1 VTNDYDKAWSTE
13 SLSKNKAKQDYMAE
27 VISLFSVI
35 ISLVGLLYGK
45 KKSADQAT
53 KNAIDKFE
61 AELKEFLNN
70 VFGWYNKIFLF
81 TNHLVHDAKAGKLT
95 PKKLNQYQK
104 LLDDIRGSDQ
114 YYSNCKHFIHYA
126 VESYL
131 ETKPFSE
138 VDFKSRLQKL
148 QHSYNRFESIVIFH
162 KDSMGQLLH
171 RWGNLTPKD
180 KDEIVDKIK
189 MEMQQIQS
197 FKDAVRDALI

>member
-1 VTNDYDKAWSTE
+1 MTNDEDKAWSTE

-27 VISLFSVI
+27 VISVFSAI
-35 ISLVGLLYGK
+35 ISVVGILYAK

-70 VFGWYNKIFLF
+70 VSGWYDRIFIF
-81 TNHLVHDAKAGKLT
+81 TNHLIHDVKAEKLT
-95 PKKLNQYQK
+95 SKKLNEYPK

-114 YYSNCKHFIHYA
+114 YYSNCRHFIHYA
-126 VESYL
+126 MESYL

-138 VDFKSRLQKL
+138 ADFRSRLQKL
-148 QHSYNRFESIVIFH
+148 QHSYNRFESIVIDH
-162 KDSMGQLLH
+162 KDSMGHLLD
-171 RWGNLTPKD
+171 RWDNLTPQGK
-180 KDEIVDKIK
+180 KEIVDKIE